1 MFSDDPP
8 VRRHSGA
15 SWQEPFHWWG
25 PQWQAPVARSLNE
38 LVELGMVTE
47 AQARWLVD
55 HLHSGK
61 SMLVASLPQGAGKST
76 LAHALSGE
84 LPDRRLRVYLRGM
97 YEPFDWLSESSPSS
111 TTILVNEISPHLPIY
126 AWGETLRHLLVLSEA
141 GYQVVGTIHADSVEE
156 VVAQL
161 APYPIQATA
170 AQIAALS
177 VVVFITVAV
186 DGDNMTRHVSS
197 IVSLAV
203 DSASGGLIAIP
214 VTG

>member
-1 MFSDDPP
+1 
-8 VRRHSGA
+8 
-15 SWQEPFHWWG
+15 
-25 PQWQAPVARSLNE
+25 
-38 LVELGMVTE
+38 
-47 AQARWLVD
+47 
-55 HLHSGK
+55 
-61 SMLVASLPQGAGKST
+61 MLVASLPQGAGKST